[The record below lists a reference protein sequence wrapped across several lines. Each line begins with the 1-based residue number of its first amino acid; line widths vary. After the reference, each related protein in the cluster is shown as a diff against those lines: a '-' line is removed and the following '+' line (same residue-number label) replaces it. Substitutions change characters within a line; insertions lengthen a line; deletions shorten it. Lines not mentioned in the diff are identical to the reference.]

1 MPARSARSTPLAA
14 EACLVAAVVAAF
26 LLFPDNLG
34 LLTRILVTMVLVLSI
49 DLVLGYA
56 GIVTLGQS
64 ALFGA
69 GAYAAGLFALHVDA
83 DPLAGLAAGALG
95 GAALAFASGLLVLR
109 RTGLTLLILTIAVA
123 QIAQEIA
130 NQARSVTGGADG
142 LSGIEVGPLLGRFA
156 FDLAGNTSYWYA
168 VAVVVAVFAL
178 LRVIVASPLGLSAR
192 GLRENP
198 ARMAAIGA
206 PVYRRRLVL
215 YTIGG
220 GIAGVAGALSAQVT
234 EIVSPGSFAF
244 VVSAEAVLMLVLG
257 GAGRLY
263 GALLGPL
270 VFMGL
275 QSVASAANAYTWLSV
290 IGVLILTVVF
300 ALPKGLLDLPV
311 ALRIV
316 PTALRGLPVTL
327 RGPRRRA

>member
-1 MPARSARSTPLAA
+1 MLTRPLVA
-14 EACLVAAVVAAF
+14 ETCLVAAASAAF
-26 LLFPDNLG
+26 VLFPDSLG

-95 GAALAFASGLLVLR
+95 GAALAFVSGLMLMR
-109 RTGLTLLILTIAVA
+109 TTGLTLLIMTIAVA
-123 QIAQEIA
+123 QVAQEVA
-130 NQARSVTGGADG
+130 NQARTVTGGADG
-142 LSGIEVGPLLGRFA
+142 LSGIEVSPVLGRFA
-156 FDLAGNTSYWYA
+156 FDLVGATAYWYA
-168 VAVVVAVFAL
+168 VAVVVAAFAL
-178 LRVIVASPLGLSAR
+178 LRIVVASPLGLSAR
-192 GLRENP
+192 GIRESP

-206 PVYRRRLVL
+206 PVYRRRLLL

-220 GIAGVAGALSAQVT
+220 VVAGVAGALSAQVT

-263 GALLGPL
+263 GALVGPL
-270 VFMGL
+270 VFVGL
-275 QSVASAANAYTWLSV
+275 QSVAPAADAYTWLSV
-290 IGVLILTVVF
+290 IGVLILAVVF
-300 ALPKGLLDLPV
+300 AVPKGLLDLPV
-311 ALRIV
+311 AV
-316 PTALRGLPVTL
+316 RGLW
-327 RGPRRRA
+327 GRA